1 MSAPRDPATAHMLAI
16 MWQQGGG
23 TFAID
28 SNGKSH
34 LVSDLDAAG
43 DMLRVSVMLEGLLNN
58 LHPDDKAFLFDAFAA
73 CAVDPDSITA
83 SFDEPMR
90 RAA

>member
-1 MSAPRDPATAHMLAI
+1 MLAI

-28 SNGKSH
+28 SNGKRH
-34 LVSDLDAAG
+34 LVSEVDAAG
-43 DMLRVSVMLEGLLNN
+43 DLLRVSVMLEGVLNN
-58 LHPDDKAFLFDAFAA
+58 LHPDDQAVLFDAFAA